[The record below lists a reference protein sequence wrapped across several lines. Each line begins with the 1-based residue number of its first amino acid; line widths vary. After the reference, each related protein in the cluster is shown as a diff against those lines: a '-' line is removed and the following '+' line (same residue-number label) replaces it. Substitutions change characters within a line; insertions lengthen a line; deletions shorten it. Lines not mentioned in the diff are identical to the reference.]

1 MIQDET
7 APSGPLPVDPAEF
20 CRLLKLVDR
29 EPPRM
34 SRDLEPDII
43 GIGMKQRI
51 LDALLTD
58 PPAPEQ
64 FAAALLE
71 RASTLDLAPGAARGV
86 CSDILL
92 EWEMARS
99 SPEFLPWLRRE
110 AENPRGP
117 RRRRREERDGEPA
130 WRPRGERGFGLPPT
144 EGDGGGD

>member
-1 MIQDET
+1 MMQDET
-7 APSGPLPVDPAEF
+7 SPTGPLSIDPAEF

-43 GIGMKQRI
+43 GIGMKQQI
-51 LDALLTD
+51 LDVMLVA

-64 FAAALLE
+64 FAAVLLE
-71 RASTLDLAPGAARGV
+71 RAAALDFAPGAARGV

-99 SPEFLPWLRRE
+99 SPEFIPWLRRE

-117 RRRRREERDGEPA
+117 RRRRREDRDGEPA
-130 WRPRGERGFGLPPT
+130 WRPRRERGFGLTPA
-144 EGDGGGD
+144 EGDSGGR